1 MQDMASVLFPS
12 VTCFLSSNRLSQ
24 SLPDGAMAEKTVF
37 RQMHRSLPTTASHV
51 RMTMTVAGL
60 PSRRQERG
68 AFPLSA
74 APLFRFSSGALRHPT
89 HFISFS
95 FRLSTCMTMFLCRH
109 YFFSFPPLHMYDNV
123 PMPPFQTTSVVI
135 YVAGQR

>member
-1 MQDMASVLFPS
+1 MSFFLFRFRCQPIMSPDAGHGERTISVCHVFSILKPS
-12 VTCFLSSNRLSQ
+12 YPIVARWS
-24 SLPDGAMAEKTVF
+24 DGRKDRFQTNATGA
-37 RQMHRSLPTTASHV
+37 PTTASHV

-68 AFPLSA
+68 AFPFVRCAALSIFLRRVA
-74 APLFRFSSGALRHPT
+74 SSHTLY
-89 HFISFS
+89 SFS
-95 FRLSTCMTMFLCRH
+95 FPL
-109 YFFSFPPLHMYDNV
+109 LHMYANV